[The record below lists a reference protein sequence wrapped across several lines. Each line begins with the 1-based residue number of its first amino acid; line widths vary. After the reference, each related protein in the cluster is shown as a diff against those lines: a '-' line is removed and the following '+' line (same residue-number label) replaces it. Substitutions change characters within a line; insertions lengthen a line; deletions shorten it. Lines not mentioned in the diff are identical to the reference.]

1 MKKLLKTGGW
11 IIFCFKMQL
20 NHQTPSLPL
29 LSWKTSL
36 PPWQKT
42 EGLFSGDVVLCVSG
56 LRILGPFE
64 GREILLQIEMITFV
78 LNVGCLVPVFLH
90 LVFKT
95 LGAWLIL
102 FLTE

>member
-1 MKKLLKTGGW
+1 
-11 IIFCFKMQL
+11 MQL

-29 LSWKTSL
+29 LSWMTSL

-42 EGLFSGDVVLCVSG
+42 GGLFSGDLVLCVSG
-56 LRILGPFE
+56 LRILGAFE

-78 LNVGCLVPVFLH
+78 LNVGCLLPVFSH
-90 LVFKT
+90 LALKT
-95 LGAWLIL
+95 LGAWLML